1 MRKSWVLT
9 VATVLMAC
17 VCVFAGCLAKK
28 PQVIKESDTY
38 IVINVSKKQMEITAE
53 TTLVAYMGAL
63 KENGELSFEMQN
75 GMVASVNGIE
85 NPADW
90 SSCWMLY
97 TNDAD
102 NANTA
107 WGQIEYEGE
116 IYGSAMFGAESL
128 KVKDGCTYIWIFQSF
143 EQ

>member
-1 MRKSWVLT
+1 MRKGWVLT

-17 VCVFAGCLAKK
+17 VCAFAGCLAKK

-38 IVINVSKKQMEITAE
+38 IVINVSEEQMEITAE

-75 GMVASVNGIE
+75 GMVVSVNGIE

-97 TNDAD
+97 TNDTEMGNAEWGTYQYGGQTYFSAILGAD
-102 NANTA
+102 TLTIIDGANYLWVYLT
-107 WGQIEYEGE
+107 
-116 IYGSAMFGAESL
+116 F
-128 KVKDGCTYIWIFQSF
+128 
-143 EQ
+143 